1 MFVNHC
7 LEYLCIY
14 FLIICVI
21 ICESKRMIK
30 YMTYQD
36 SFKKGSLEMLLLKLL
51 ENQDCYGYELS
62 QLLKE
67 RSNNIISVP
76 EGSMYPAL
84 YRLVDNGYIS
94 SKKVKIGVRRERVYY
109 HLEDA
114 GKKYLSDLLCAYHE
128 VAAGI
133 SAILTWEDE
142 H

>member
-1 MFVNHC
+1 
-7 LEYLCIY
+7 
-14 FLIICVI
+14 
-21 ICESKRMIK
+21 
-30 YMTYQD
+30 MTNQD

-51 ENQDCYGYELS
+51 ENKDCYGYELS

-114 GKKYLSDLLCAYHE
+114 GKKYLSELLCAYYE
-128 VAAGI
+128 VANGI
-133 SAILTWEDE
+133 SNILTWEE
-142 H
+142 KH

>member
-1 MFVNHC
+1 
-7 LEYLCIY
+7 
-14 FLIICVI
+14 
-21 ICESKRMIK
+21 
-30 YMTYQD
+30 MTNQD

-51 ENQDCYGYELS
+51 ENKGCYGYELS

-114 GKKYLSDLLCAYHE
+114 GKKYLGELLCAYHE
-128 VAAGI
+128 VANGI
-133 SAILTWEDE
+133 SSILTWGEK